1 MAASAGLEP
10 ATLSLTGSCSA
21 IGAKKPCGR
30 QGRTRTYVFPCKR
43 VTAACSRRCATC
55 RYLVGEERFEL
66 SAFRA
71 QTGRSAQT
79 ELHPDNWWTWW
90 DLNPRSPACKA
101 GAFPLS
107 YKPIIGA
114 PDRTRTCTVRT
125 LIPLPLPGL
134 GYWSILEQ

>member
-30 QGRTRTYVFPCKR
+30 QGWTRTSVFLR
-43 VTAACSRRCATC
+43 HGVTAHCNRRYATC
-55 RYLVGEERFEL
+55 RYVVGEERFEL
-66 SAFRA
+66 SAFLA
-71 QTGRSAQT
+71 QTGCSAQT

-90 DLNPRSPACKA
+90 ELNPRSPACKA

-107 YKPIIGA
+107 YKPITGA
-114 PDRTRTCTVRT
+114 PYRTRTCTVRT
-125 LIPLPLPGL
+125 LITSSLPGL
-134 GYWSILEQ
+134 EYWSILEQ